1 MPWEPSDGLILTLLA
16 LVLLFVYLLLRQ
28 FTGRKPPTQRKP
40 PAQGRP
46 SVRREPLPEY
56 KRPPVRPKP
65 HVRRKRTPENRP
77 YAVVDGSNVMHWRD
91 NTPDLGTVIA
101 TVDILQARGYR
112 TGVIFDANAG
122 YKLTNRYQDDAQLAY
137 LLGLPATDV
146 FVVPK
151 GQQADPFLLDFA
163 SNSDAIVVSNDR
175 FRDRIADYPALSAPG
190 RLIRGGWQD
199 GKVNLTLPEA

>member
-16 LVLLFVYLLLRQ
+16 LILLFVFLVLRQ
-28 FTGRKPPTQRKP
+28 VIRHKPP
-40 PAQGRP
+40 
-46 SVRREPLPEY
+46 
-56 KRPPVRPKP
+56 
-65 HVRRKRTPENRP
+65 PENRP

-91 NTPDLGTVIA
+91 NTPDLAPVIA
-101 TVDILQARGYR
+101 TVDTLQARGYR

-137 LLGLPATDV
+137 LLGLPAADV

-175 FRDRIADYPALSAPG
+175 FRDRIADYPRLAAPG